1 MSRRSAT
8 PLLIG
13 TLVLRINSGAVTVVL
28 GLFLAQLATHA
39 GRAITSVQV
48 GLLPT
53 AFFISELVLAPLMG
67 ALGDRWGRRYFLI
80 FGPIPGLIEVSLFPF
95 TPTVDPLPY
104 LLALQVLAAFS
115 TAMIVPATLSYL
127 ADLTVENP
135 VGRTRTMGLYEL
147 ATTGG
152 IAIGVAVGGF
162 AWYFLG
168 LFSFGLIAFFYL
180 FVAACMALAPRVK
193 QVIAHDN
200 LRKLAQRYW
209 GLIRTPSLFL
219 FIPAWISISALAGI
233 WLSSQLP
240 FILSMRRHDPNQVLM
255 GTMSGHGGGIRLSL
269 VLGFF
274 VLFFGLCLLF
284 WSFFMN
290 RVPRLRLMLI
300 SVAGVYL
307 ACFALAGINHRGEG
321 NNLALV
327 VWIPLLMLGVFA
339 ESSFAPAALA
349 YLADVSEKAARDRG
363 LVMGLYSI
371 FLGLGQSLGNGV
383 GGIFARSFG
392 FDGLIYLTALLAFI
406 ALISLLWLFW
416 QEKRNARR
424 IASPDVKV
432 PEHVPTQHT

>member
-162 AWYFLG
+162 AWYLDQHQCAG
-168 LFSFGLIAFFYL
+168 RHL
-180 FVAACMALAPRVK
+180 VK
-193 QVIAHDN
+193 
-200 LRKLAQRYW
+200 
-209 GLIRTPSLFL
+209 F
-219 FIPAWISISALAGI
+219 
-233 WLSSQLP
+233 
-240 FILSMRRHDPNQVLM
+240 
-255 GTMSGHGGGIRLSL
+255 
-269 VLGFF
+269 
-274 VLFFGLCLLF
+274 
-284 WSFFMN
+284 
-290 RVPRLRLMLI
+290 
-300 SVAGVYL
+300 
-307 ACFALAGINHRGEG
+307 
-321 NNLALV
+321 
-327 VWIPLLMLGVFA
+327 
-339 ESSFAPAALA
+339 PAALYPLDA
-349 YLADVSEKAARDRG
+349 QA
-363 LVMGLYSI
+363 
-371 FLGLGQSLGNGV
+371 
-383 GGIFARSFG
+383 
-392 FDGLIYLTALLAFI
+392 
-406 ALISLLWLFW
+406 
-416 QEKRNARR
+416 
-424 IASPDVKV
+424 
-432 PEHVPTQHT
+432 

>member
-1 MSRRSAT
+1 
-8 PLLIG
+8 
-13 TLVLRINSGAVTVVL
+13 
-28 GLFLAQLATHA
+28 
-39 GRAITSVQV
+39 
-48 GLLPT
+48 
-53 AFFISELVLAPLMG
+53 
-67 ALGDRWGRRYFLI
+67 
-80 FGPIPGLIEVSLFPF
+80 
-95 TPTVDPLPY
+95 
-104 LLALQVLAAFS
+104 
-115 TAMIVPATLSYL
+115 
-127 ADLTVENP
+127 
-135 VGRTRTMGLYEL
+135 
-147 ATTGG
+147 
-152 IAIGVAVGGF
+152 
-162 AWYFLG
+162 
-168 LFSFGLIAFFYL
+168 
-180 FVAACMALAPRVK
+180 
-193 QVIAHDN
+193 
-200 LRKLAQRYW
+200 
-209 GLIRTPSLFL
+209 
-219 FIPAWISISALAGI
+219 
-233 WLSSQLP
+233 
-240 FILSMRRHDPNQVLM
+240 M

-269 VLGFF
+269 ILGFF

-300 SVAGVYL
+300 SVSGVYL

-327 VWIPLLMLGVFA
+327 VWVPLLMLGVFA

>member
-1 MSRRSAT
+1 MSRRPAT

-39 GRAITSVQV
+39 GRTITSVQV
-48 GLLPT
+48 GLLPA

-115 TAMIVPATLSYL
+115 SAMIVPATLSYL

-152 IAIGVAVGGF
+152 IAIGVAVGGI
-162 AWYFLG
+162 AWDFLG
-168 LFSFGLIAFFYL
+168 PFSFGLIAFFYL
-180 FVAACMALAPRVK
+180 LVAACMTLAPRVK
-193 QVIAHDN
+193 QVIARDN

-219 FIPAWISISALAGI
+219 FIPAWISISALGGI

-240 FILSMRRHDPNQVLM
+240 FLLSMHRHDPNQVLI
-255 GTMSGHGGGIRLSL
+255 GTMSSHGGGIRLSL
-269 VLGFF
+269 ILGFF

-284 WSFFMN
+284 WSFFMS

-307 ACFALAGINHRGEG
+307 ACIALAGINHRGEG

-327 VWIPLLMLGVFA
+327 VWVPLLMLGVFA

-383 GGIFARSFG
+383 GGVFAHHFG

-406 ALISLLWLFW
+406 ALFSLLWLFW
-416 QEKRNARR
+416 QEKRYARR
-424 IASPDVKV
+424 IASPDIKV
-432 PEHVPTQHT
+432 PEHIPTQRT